1 MQIILNETSYGLHRL
16 SQQKAWIKDF
26 QIILPKSWSVTACQ
40 PGRQLVS
47 GQPASPIHPDM
58 SIENINAA
66 EDFANQPWT
75 EQPGGCGKPG
85 HGIKIPMKFINL
97 DLSPEASEG
106 GRRLYKNSWELR
118 LKGNDNSLI
127 LRIIS

>member
-1 MQIILNETSYGLHRL
+1 
-16 SQQKAWIKDF
+16 
-26 QIILPKSWSVTACQ
+26 
-40 PGRQLVS
+40 
-47 GQPASPIHPDM
+47 M
-58 SIENINAA
+58 SIENINAV

-97 DLSPEASEG
+97 DLSLEASEG

-118 LKGNDNSLI
+118 LKGNDYTYPLVKALVTVNLFIKKLKSI
-127 LRIIS
+127 